1 MAELVAHVFFA
12 EVVRLH
18 GILTSIV
25 SDRDLMFT
33 SAFWKALF
41 AASSSKLL
49 MSSAFHPQTD
59 DQTEAVNKA
68 IGMYLRCLTG
78 DRPRQWVRW
87 LPWAEYVYNTA
98 FHTVLQ
104 DTPFRVVYGRDP
116 PCLRSYEPGEIRV
129 AAVAQNMA
137 ECDAFIQD
145 VRLRLEQAQAVTK
158 ANYDRV
164 H

>member
-1 MAELVAHVFFA
+1 
-12 EVVRLH
+12 
-18 GILTSIV
+18 
-25 SDRDLMFT
+25 MFT
-33 SAFWKALF
+33 SAFLKALF
-41 AASSSKLL
+41 VAPSSKLL

-59 DQTEAVNKA
+59 DQMEAVNKA
-68 IGMYLRCLTG
+68 IGMYLRCLTS

-98 FHTVLQ
+98 FHTALQ

-116 PCLRSYEPGEIRV
+116 PCLHSYEPGEIRV

-164 H
+164 HRPVQFAVGD

>member
-1 MAELVAHVFFA
+1 VAHVFFA

-49 MSSAFHPQTD
+49 MSSAFRPQTD

-98 FHTVLQ
+98 YQTTLKA
-104 DTPFRVVYGRDP
+104 TPFRIVYGRDP
-116 PCLRSYEPGEIRV
+116 PTIYLYEPGETRV
-129 AAVAQNMA
+129 AAVAKNMA
-137 ECDAFIQD
+137 DPDEFLAD
-145 VRLRLEQAQAVTK
+145 VRYHLEQA
-158 ANYDRV
+158 
-164 H
+164 